1 MVMEGARQL
10 VCPQVVGNIVLGEQR
25 DGCGTEKPR
34 ISGGDK
40 VRRVCN
46 DALHSG

>member
-1 MVMEGARQL
+1 MVMDGARQL

-25 DGCGTEKPR
+25 DDCGTEKAR
-34 ISGGDK
+34 VSGGDK

-46 DALHSG
+46 DTLDSA